1 MCASGINNNNHNN
14 NHTGNNNNNNN
25 HNNNNHTGN
34 NNNNNNNHNNEDPL
48 IPRNAAP
55 APQVIPAVLVPVPQ
69 PRENPR
75 GQVQQ
80 VEAPVAGQRVD
91 AELAENEDA
100 FEDLFDDQ
108 EGPDSMAATIASMST
123 G

>member
-1 MCASGINNNNHNN
+1 MCASGINNNNNN
-14 NHTGNNNNNNN
+14 NNNNHTGNNNNHNHTGNNNNNNN
-25 HNNNNHTGN
+25 P
-34 NNNNNNNHNNEDPL
+34 NNHNNQDPL
-48 IPRNAAP
+48 VPRNAAP